1 MAAIFF
7 QKSKKCTGNTKH
19 RCTREYY
26 KKDYKRR
33 FTKAW
38 TGTWRRSFPAVAG
51 AAAARAAAASADVE
65 AASLRTMRER
75 VPSAGTSRA
84 ASCEASQIGRA
95 DGGAEASQ
103 GRDGLAGIRPGLVG
117 RVGR

>member
-1 MAAIFF
+1 MAAHVKKKFF

-19 RCTREYY
+19 KCKREYY
-26 KKDYKRR
+26 KNDYKKR

-38 TGTWRRSFPAVAG
+38 TGTCRRSFPAVAGAG

-75 VPSAGTSRA
+75 VPSAGT
-84 ASCEASQIGRA
+84 
-95 DGGAEASQ
+95 
-103 GRDGLAGIRPGLVG
+103 P
-117 RVGR
+117 